1 MKKGEL
7 ASFKL
12 KPEYGYGEQGSPPKI
27 PSNAT
32 LIFEIELLSWK
43 AQDISEENDGRLT
56 KSIVKK
62 GWSESDRQTI
72 RPESDVSPKPKNSQ
86 IISGQ
91 ESWTKVCDGSEC
103 TITCKIVKDPSLEVI
118 HDYKQVKFEVGEAEL
133 YNLPAGIDLAVKKM
147 QRNEIA
153 RIGCKLNMAMTDK
166 SFEKIKIE
174 PQVKYIKAGVLCYAN
189 FWDHN
194 MMWKF

>member
-1 MKKGEL
+1 VRGPSG
-7 ASFKL
+7 AWIPVRTDSDGTL
-12 KPEYGYGEQGSPPKI
+12 KS
-27 PSNAT
+27 
-32 LIFEIELLSWK
+32 
-43 AQDISEENDGRLT
+43 
-56 KSIVKK
+56 
-62 GWSESDRQTI
+62 
-72 RPESDVSPKPKNSQ
+72 KNYKFL
-86 IISGQ
+86 SGQ

-174 PQVKYIKAGVLCYAN
+174 PQVKYFKAGILCYADFGTIICCGISN
-189 FWDHN
+189 SPFRKIFCL
-194 MMWKF
+194 KFN

>member
-1 MKKGEL
+1 MVSVFSGLVTEK
-7 ASFKL
+7 
-12 KPEYGYGEQGSPPKI
+12 
-27 PSNAT
+27 AT
-32 LIFEIELLSWK
+32 TADFLSWIRNV
-43 AQDISEENDGRLT
+43 AQNPT
-56 KSIVKK
+56 KNKK
-62 GWSESDRQTI
+62 NI
-72 RPESDVSPKPKNSQ
+72 L
-86 IISGQ
+86 GQ

-118 HDYKQVKFEVGEAEL
+118 HDFKQVKFEVGEAEL

-174 PQVKYIKAGVLCYAN
+174 PQVK
-189 FWDHN
+189 
-194 MMWKF
+194 

>member
-1 MKKGEL
+1 MIL
-7 ASFKL
+7 
-12 KPEYGYGEQGSPPKI
+12 
-27 PSNAT
+27 
-32 LIFEIELLSWK
+32 
-43 AQDISEENDGRLT
+43 
-56 KSIVKK
+56 
-62 GWSESDRQTI
+62 
-72 RPESDVSPKPKNSQ
+72 
-86 IISGQ
+86 GQ

-133 YNLPAGIDLAVKKM
+133 YNLPAGIDFAVKKM

-174 PQVKYIKAGVLCYAN
+174 PQVKYFKARVLCKAGFGIIMCCIGGTTLDCIIWALV
-189 FWDHN
+189 DTH
-194 MMWKF
+194 

>member
-1 MKKGEL
+1 MRGPSG
-7 ASFKL
+7 AWIPVRTDSDGTL
-12 KPEYGYGEQGSPPKI
+12 KS
-27 PSNAT
+27 
-32 LIFEIELLSWK
+32 
-43 AQDISEENDGRLT
+43 
-56 KSIVKK
+56 
-62 GWSESDRQTI
+62 
-72 RPESDVSPKPKNSQ
+72 KNYKFL
-86 IISGQ
+86 SGQ

-174 PQVKYIKAGVLCYAN
+174 PQVKYLKAGLLCYASFGTIICCGISN
-189 FWDHN
+189 SPFRKIFCL
-194 MMWKF
+194 KFN